1 MEKKKKHWM
10 KTFLF
15 ACFLM
20 ITLYLLLKDDYKEIL
35 AALQNLQ
42 LSDIILLVLL
52 SAIPYMINGIVLTKL
67 CRMKNPSYTW
77 KDGFVNGWV
86 ALFLMNISAS
96 AVAKGVQLILMK
108 AKRISYDHGLGILLL
123 DQMLYQIS
131 YAIFSLCIFLI
142 SLPFFQSQFL
152 KEQAFAWTGILI
164 SLLPIFA
171 MLFLFLY
178 PNLPM
183 YIIKIL
189 HFFIQHF
196 HLKIKEDILL
206 EKLLRYTQA
215 IQESFPTSHQ
225 EKREACLIILCQSL
239 RLCFRHI
246 LPFFIALALSIPLR
260 THDFII
266 YFMASVWI
274 DLILSSLPI
283 YGKHGVAES
292 CFVLIFTPF
301 TGKINA
307 TGMMLIWRILT
318 FYVNTL
324 IGGFFGMLCKDIS
337 LRDLKEYPRKSFINR

>member
-10 KTFLF
+10 KTFIL
-15 ACFLM
+15 ACFLL
-20 ITLYLLLKDDYKEIL
+20 IILYLLLKDDYKEIL
-35 AALQNLQ
+35 SALQNLQ
-42 LSDIILLVLL
+42 LLDIILLILL
-52 SAIPYMINGIVLTKL
+52 SALPYMINGMILTKL
-67 CRMKNPSYTW
+67 CRMKEPSYTW

-96 AVAKGVQLILMK
+96 AVAKGAQLILMK
-108 AKRISYDHGLGILLL
+108 AKKISYDHGFGILLL

-131 YAIFSLCIFLI
+131 YAIFSICIFLL
-142 SLPFFQSQFL
+142 SLPYFSSQFP
-152 KEQAFAWTGILI
+152 KELAFAWAGIMI

-178 PNLPM
+178 PKLPM
-183 YIIKIL
+183 YLIKIL

-206 EKLLRYTQA
+206 EKLLQYTQA
-215 IQESFPTSHQ
+215 IQESFPTSHHDQ
-225 EKREACLIILCQSL
+225 REACFIILWQSL

-246 LPFFIALALSIPLR
+246 LPFFIAKALSFPL
-260 THDFII
+260 TPHDFII

-274 DLILSSLPI
+274 DLILSSLPV

-292 CFVLIFTPF
+292 SFVLIFTPL
-301 TGKINA
+301 TGSINA
-307 TGMMLIWRILT
+307 ASMMLIWRILT

-337 LRDLKEYPRKSFINR
+337 LRDLKEYPPQIFHK